1 MYLFYCSLIFY
12 RSEDLPSVI
21 MRISIQSSIFILAIV
36 FIIAILAYS
45 IFRGSSS
52 GAALPSIKSLNP
64 SYPYTRRTTIK
75 HVDFK
80 PATFQQTQDPAFDYK
95 KTVDELIENKND
107 MYNQQ
112 MILIIRNY
120 LIQQPTLEPYSLQN
134 KDLFDYSGGQ
144 SATVDNVL
152 RFKVS
157 TSSLI
162 TYDRWCGL

>member
-1 MYLFYCSLIFY
+1 
-12 RSEDLPSVI
+12 

-52 GAALPSIKSLNP
+52 GAALPRIKSLNP
-64 SYPYTRRTTIK
+64 SYPYTRCTTIK

-120 LIQQPTLEPYSLQN
+120 LIQQPTLKPYSLQN

-162 TYDRWCGL
+162 TYD